1 MPKNY
6 EFVFAAY
13 GIWVA
18 AFAVYLIYL
27 RHKAR
32 VARQALQRMSGGAHP
47 SDP

>member
-1 MPKNY
+1 MPKHF

-18 AFAVYLIYL
+18 TFAVYLVYL

-32 VARQALQRMSGGAHP
+32 VARQTLERMSGGERP
-47 SDP
+47 SHS